1 LRRWLDLSMTR
12 ASRWVLTV
20 LARRPVDTSFIYGC
34 RRQTSG
40 NELSCAEVTLAEPE
54 PRTEAGAIH
63 LGGYAL
69 AETALDRPERT
80 EGMDRQPALD
90 LFDAFGTKE
99 KTLHANLG
107 GHAGTPWFEVDDGP
121 GSSPGI

>member
-1 LRRWLDLSMTR
+1 
-12 ASRWVLTV
+12 
-20 LARRPVDTSFIYGC
+20 
-34 RRQTSG
+34 
-40 NELSCAEVTLAEPE
+40 
-54 PRTEAGAIH
+54 
-63 LGGYAL
+63 
-69 AETALDRPERT
+69 
-80 EGMDRQPALD
+80 MDRQPALD